1 MNGSGTHGTT
11 GAEDFDGADRHE
23 PGASSERPG
32 DEARRRGRRRRLTVL
47 GAVAAAWL
55 AAGLAVVWLDWP
67 VTAEADRPHAGG
79 EWEPILAAPLADR
92 VGTGTVWAGDRLV
105 VWGGRAPTDEPA
117 GAEQFTDGAVWS
129 PSGEWRAM
137 AEPPA
142 GLTLAPGGFA
152 RWTGEEVV
160 FGPVVAAERA
170 DLPAGEQG
178 GGLLAYD
185 PADDSWREVGL
196 AGERLTAGGLD
207 DQPYAAV
214 MTGGELILGH
224 PSAVTVADGA
234 PGVVAVDPE
243 DGTLRHLAPGPYAPA
258 GEPAEGGEREGG
270 EREGAAGDA
279 DAREDAEADDA
290 PDADPGTDQGA
301 EAGRDDDTGAEPD
314 ADADAAGE
322 PVGEV
327 RLVSA
332 PDRVVAVV
340 ADGTETWVLALG
352 SGEWR
357 QTEPPPVTGEDR
369 YVTVVAAGG
378 QLLFLD
384 DHAPHAYDIAADR
397 WRELE
402 PPPGEADRHGVGR
415 HFRWTGEAALAP
427 GRAYHPAD
435 DTWTEL
441 PGPPLAEGEKLTDPY
456 VSWSGEALVVF
467 GGPRTVC
474 RPDADTCEA
483 PAATPDTLAG
493 WVYIG

>member
-1 MNGSGTHGTT
+1 MNGSGTHGST
-11 GAEDFDGADRHE
+11 GADAFDDADRQG

-32 DEARRRGRRRRLTVL
+32 EEARRRGRRRRTTVL
-47 GAVAAAWL
+47 AVVAASWL

-105 VWGGRAPTDEPA
+105 VWGGRAPTADA
-117 GAEQFTDGAVWS
+117 GAVEGFTDGAVWS

-137 AEPPA
+137 AEPPP
-142 GLTLAPGGFA
+142 GLAPAPGGFA
-152 RWTGEEVV
+152 RWTGEEVL
-160 FGPVVAAERA
+160 FGPVVATNRA
-170 DLPAGEQG
+170 DDDTDRPRG

-185 PADDSWREVGL
+185 PAGDSWREIDL
-196 AGERLTAGGLD
+196 AGERLTVGGAD
-207 DQPYAAV
+207 EPGYAAV

-224 PSAVTVADGA
+224 PAAVTTDEDA

-243 DGTLRHLAPGPYAPA
+243 DGALRHLAPGPYAPD
-258 GEPAEGGEREGG
+258 GEPP
-270 EREGAAGDA
+270 
-279 DAREDAEADDA
+279 ADDEDS
-290 PDADPGTDQGA
+290 PESADTDT
-301 EAGRDDDTGAEPD
+301 DTGVG
-314 ADADAAGE
+314 AGG
-322 PVGEV
+322 PGGEV
-327 RLVSA
+327 RLVPA

-357 QTEPPPVTGEDR
+357 QTEPPPITGDDR

-384 DHAPHAYDIAADR
+384 DSAPHAYDIAADQ

-402 PPPGEADRHGVGR
+402 PPPTEVGRHGIGH

-427 GRAYHPAD
+427 GRVYHPAD
-435 DTWTEL
+435 DTWSEL

-474 RPDADTCEA
+474 QEDAERCEA
-483 PAATPDTLAG
+483 PETTPDTLAG

>member
-1 MNGSGTHGTT
+1 MNGSGTHGST
-11 GAEDFDGADRHE
+11 GADAFDGPEDE
-23 PGASSERPG
+23 GASSERPG
-32 DEARRRGRRRRLTVL
+32 EEARRRGRRRRLTVL

-79 EWEPILAAPLADR
+79 EWEPIQAAPLADR

-105 VWGGRAPTDEPA
+105 VWGGRAPTGEA
-117 GAEQFTDGAVWS
+117 GAEPFTDGAVWS
-129 PSGEWRAM
+129 PSGEWSAM
-137 AEPPA
+137 AEPPVD
-142 GLTLAPGGFA
+142 LVLAPGGFA
-152 RWTGEEVV
+152 RWTGQEVL
-160 FGPVVAAERA
+160 FGPVVDPGD
-170 DLPAGEQG
+170 DLDASSD

-185 PADDSWREVGL
+185 PAGDSWREVDLG
-196 AGERLTAGGLD
+196 GERLTAGGAD
-207 DQPYAAV
+207 DPAYAAV

-224 PSAVTVADGA
+224 PAAVTVDDGA
-234 PGVVAVDPE
+234 PGVVAVDPQ
-243 DGTLRHLAPGPYAPA
+243 DGALRHLAPGPYAPA
-258 GEPAEGGEREGG
+258 GEQR
-270 EREGAAGDA
+270 DA
-279 DAREDAEADDA
+279 DA
-290 PDADPGTDQGA
+290 
-301 EAGRDDDTGAEPD
+301 DTD
-314 ADADAAGE
+314 ADADADADAGDQDTSDADADAGTDE
-322 PVGEV
+322 GTDAGPVGEV
-327 RLVSA
+327 RLVPA

-357 QTEPPPVTGEDR
+357 QTEPPPVTGDDR

-378 QLLFLD
+378 RLLFLD
-384 DHAPHAYDIAADR
+384 ETAPHAYDIAADQ

-402 PPPGEADRHGVGR
+402 PPPGEAERHGLGH

-456 VSWSGEALVVF
+456 VSWSGAALVVF

-474 RPDADTCEA
+474 QPEAERCEA
-483 PAATPDTLAG
+483 PAATPETLAG
-493 WVYIG
+493 WVYVG